1 MKRFLTWLLALPI
14 GIVVVAL
21 AVANRRIVT
30 LSLDPF
36 RPDDPAL
43 SIGLPLFLLPLGAL
57 IVGVLL
63 GGVTVWWR
71 QGAWR
76 KAARA
81 GRREAAK
88 LEAERARLAAE
99 VATRD
104 GIVAGLVTPPA
115 FTGARPALLAPS
127 DSRAA

>member
-21 AVANRRIVT
+21 AVANRRLVT

-43 SIGLPLFLLPLGAL
+43 SIALPLFLLPLGAL
-57 IVGVLL
+57 ILGVVL

-71 QGAWR
+71 QGAYR

-88 LEAERARLAAE
+88 LEAERSRLAAE
-99 VATRD
+99 VAARD
-104 GIVAGLVTPPA
+104 GVVSGLVTLP
-115 FTGARPALLAPS
+115 GAGAP
-127 DSRAA
+127 RAALPTPDTGRAA

>member
-21 AVANRRIVT
+21 AVANRRVVT

-43 SIGLPLFLLPLGAL
+43 SITLPLFLLPLGAL
-57 IVGVLL
+57 FLGVVL

-71 QGAWR
+71 QGSWR

-81 GRREAAK
+81 GRREADK
-88 LEAERARLAAE
+88 LEVERSRLAAE
-99 VATRD
+99 VAARD
-104 GIVAGLVTPPA
+104 GVVAGLVALPA
-115 FTGARPALLAPS
+115 SGTARTGLPTTSA
-127 DSRAA
+127 DRAA